1 MFINRGQQSPAVR
14 LDPADRAGFLPIR
27 MEKIIGIAQRIKEPA
42 GFRGIFFRTE
52 ERPAVDI
59 VDLERTQHVEDGFPT
74 LRGIRF
80 PGFHPGRF
88 EKLETA
94 EELRDH
100 PVIFVHG
107 PRRI

>member
-1 MFINRGQQSPAVR
+1 MFINRDQQSLAFR
-14 LDPADRAGFLPIR
+14 LDPFNRAGFLPIR

-42 GFRGIFFRTE
+42 GIGCIFLRTE

-59 VDLERTQHVEDGFPT
+59 VDKERTQHVEDGFPAF
-74 LRGIRF
+74 RGIRF

-88 EKLETA
+88 EQHETA